1 LCCFA
6 LIANFL
12 PAVIHNSLHKD
23 KETNLDNEKIVSSVR
38 CWVDTFVVGMNL
50 CPFAKRELENDRV
63 RFVTTDA
70 ANEEHLLMA
79 LETEIELLGNDESIE
94 TTLLIH
100 PEVLQDF
107 FDYNQFLDLAEG
119 LLAQMKLEGVYQI
132 ASFHPDYQ
140 FGGTDPGDAENYTNR
155 SPWPMLHLIREE
167 SLERAVASY
176 PDIDQVPKRNVEL
189 MNETGVEKLRALL
202 HNCSA

>member
-1 LCCFA
+1 MG
-6 LIANFL
+6 
-12 PAVIHNSLHKD
+12 KG
-23 KETNLDNEKIVSSVR
+23 TNLDSEKIVRSVR
-38 CWVDTFVVGMNL
+38 RWVDSFVVGMNL
-50 CPFAKRELENDRV
+50 CPFAKRELESDRV
-63 RFVTTDA
+63 RFVTTEA
-70 ANEEHLLMA
+70 ANEEQLLMA
-79 LETEIELLGNDESIE
+79 LETEIELLGKDESIE

-100 PEVLQDF
+100 PDVLQNF

-119 LLAQMKLEGVYQI
+119 LLTQMKLEGVYQI
-132 ASFHPDYQ
+132 ASFHPNYQ
-140 FGGTDPGDAENYTNR
+140 FGGTDSGDAENYTNR

-202 HNCSA
+202 HKCSE

>member
-1 LCCFA
+1 
-6 LIANFL
+6 
-12 PAVIHNSLHKD
+12 
-23 KETNLDNEKIVSSVR
+23 
-38 CWVDTFVVGMNL
+38 VDTFVVGMNL
-50 CPFAKRELENDRV
+50 CPFAKRELESDRV
-63 RFVTTDA
+63 RFVTTEA
-70 ANEEHLLMA
+70 ANEEQLLMA
-79 LETEIELLGNDESIE
+79 LETEIELLGNDESVG

-100 PEVLQDF
+100 PDVLQDF

-119 LLAQMKLEGVYQI
+119 LLKQMKLEGVYQI

-140 FGGTDPGDAENYTNR
+140 FGGTDAGDAENYTNR

-176 PDIDQVPKRNVEL
+176 PDIDQVPQRNVEL

-202 HNCSA
+202 HDCSA

>member
-1 LCCFA
+1 VT
-6 LIANFL
+6 I
-12 PAVIHNSLHKD
+12 
-23 KETNLDNEKIVSSVR
+23 LDSEKVVRSVR

-50 CPFAKRELENDRV
+50 CPFAKRELESDRV
-63 RFVTTDA
+63 RFVTTEA
-70 ANEEHLLMA
+70 ANEEQLLMA
-79 LETEIELLGNDESIE
+79 LEAEIELLVNDESIE

-119 LLAQMKLEGVYQI
+119 LLVQMKLEGVYQI
-132 ASFHPDYQ
+132 ASFHPHYQ
-140 FGGTDPGDAENYTNR
+140 FGGTDPDDAENYTNR

-189 MNETGVEKLRALL
+189 MNDTGIEKLRALL
-202 HNCSA
+202 RDCSA